1 MSKHCVP
8 DDKLLDEDHVRSQHI
23 SPCNSD
29 SVGSFIQKY
38 MPSAYLMSESPREL
52 HYILPFEEAKKGNF
66 RKLFEALDSS
76 LVDLH
81 VNSYGIMDTTLE
93 EIFLK
98 ITEAACQEE
107 EGRNVT

>member
-1 MSKHCVP
+1 
-8 DDKLLDEDHVRSQHI
+8 
-23 SPCNSD
+23 
-29 SVGSFIQKY
+29 
-38 MPSAYLMSESPREL
+38 MSESPREL

-107 EGRNVT
+107 EGRCWSLEMWECLCYCLEMQLEDDLLKLAHDAFFFLYQFFS